1 MKKMA
6 KEWPGVIVLDI
17 EMPRMDGLT
26 FLKKIMLERPTPVV
40 ICSTL
45 TTAGS
50 STALQALSYG
60 AVEVVAKPKVR
71 VKTGLED
78 SARELIDAVRA
89 AATADVS
96 KLRLSPDTTPAP
108 KLTADAMLS
117 TKKTTTR
124 LIKEKVVGIGTST
137 GGTQALERILT
148 QLPPQAPPMV
158 IVQHMPE
165 TFTRAFAERLNS
177 ICAIDVKEA
186 EDGDCL
192 RQGRALIAP
201 GGKHMMLRPPNGADA
216 YVEVKDGPLVSRHR
230 PFG

>member
-1 MKKMA
+1 MQCCRRKK
-6 KEWPGVIVLDI
+6 P
-17 EMPRMDGLT
+17 
-26 FLKKIMLERPTPVV
+26 
-40 ICSTL
+40 
-45 TTAGS
+45 
-50 STALQALSYG
+50 
-60 AVEVVAKPKVR
+60 
-71 VKTGLED
+71 
-78 SARELIDAVRA
+78 
-89 AATADVS
+89 
-96 KLRLSPDTTPAP
+96 
-108 KLTADAMLS
+108 
-117 TKKTTTR
+117 TTR

-230 PFG
+230 PSVDVLFRSIAKSSGGNALGIIMTGMGDDGAAGLLEMRDAGAETLGQDQQTCVVYGMPAVAMKRGGVKREVSLQAIAQEIVDFAG